1 MTDWVRGDMLGLDIP
16 AHPQALLDGGAEF
29 LTRAFRATGSL
40 AAHQRVAGILDAAVV
55 TGGSTGTKMRLTVAY
70 DPPSPVLHTQ
80 LFVKFSRDF
89 DDAAR
94 DNARTQMEREVRFAL
109 LSRQPD
115 FPITVPVCYCADYEV
130 STGTGILV
138 TQQIPFG
145 ADGIERHYPKCRDYQ
160 LADDLPYYR
169 ALVGSLATLAAF
181 DRAGSLP
188 ASLERDFPF
197 DPAQLDVG
205 QRARQTREQVV
216 ASVRRYA
223 EFAGMY
229 PGLLPDGIRSP
240 EFMSRLESEAPR
252 VLDGGPRLRQVLGGN
267 PDLVALCHWNAN
279 VDNAWFWRTDN
290 RELHCGLLDWGNVS
304 RMNVAMALWGCLSG
318 AEVRLWD
325 GHLDEL
331 LAHFIETYHRGGGSL
346 LTQEELDRHMALY
359 AISMGVAWL
368 LDVPAYLRRRLP
380 DLDRSAD
387 RLHPDIQ
394 GDETIRVRL
403 QMMTVFLNLWYH
415 RDFDSLWRDID
426 DCQ

>member
-1 MTDWVRGDMLGLDIP
+1 MLGLEIP

-40 AAHQRVAGILDAAVV
+40 ANNQRVADILEAAVV
-55 TGGSTGTKMRLTVAY
+55 AGGSTGSKMRLTVAY
-70 DPPSPVLHTQ
+70 DPPSLALHTE

-89 DDAAR
+89 NDATR

-115 FPITVPVCYCADYEV
+115 FPITVPVCYCADYELA
-130 STGTGILV
+130 SGTGILV

-145 ADGIERHYPKCRDYQ
+145 ADGIEPHHPKCQDYR

-169 ALVGSLATLAAF
+169 ALVGALATLAAF
-181 DRAGSLP
+181 DRAGRLP

-205 QRARQTREQVV
+205 QRVSRTHEQLA
-216 ASVRRYA
+216 ASVTRYA
-223 EFAGMY
+223 EFAKLY
-229 PGLLPDGIRSP
+229 AGLLPESIRSE
-240 EFMSRLESEAPR
+240 EFIARLASEAPR
-252 VLDGGPRLRQVLGGN
+252 VLDGAAGIGRVLGDN
-267 PDLVALCHWNAN
+267 PDLVGLCHWNAN
-279 VDNAWFWRTDN
+279 VDNAWFWPRDT

-318 AEVRLWD
+318 AEVHLWD
-325 GHLDEL
+325 EHLDEL
-331 LAHFIETYHRGGGSL
+331 LAHFIETYHRGGGPL
-346 LTQEELDRHMALY
+346 LQREELDRHMALY

-380 DLDRSAD
+380 GLDRSAD

-426 DCQ
+426 DRQ